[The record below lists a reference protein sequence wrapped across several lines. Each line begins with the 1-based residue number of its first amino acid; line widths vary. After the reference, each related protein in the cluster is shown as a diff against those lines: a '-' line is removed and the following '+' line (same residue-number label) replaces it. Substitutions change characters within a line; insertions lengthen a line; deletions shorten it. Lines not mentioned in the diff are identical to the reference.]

1 MIDPISAATPPTPNP
16 AAPRNAAEAA
26 QQFEALLIAQ
36 LLQAAQP
43 EDADAASDTM
53 WSVAAQQFSKVMAE
67 QGGFG
72 IGRMIRNSLPK

>member
-1 MIDPISAATPPTPNP
+1 MIDPISAATPPNPPTPKN
-16 AAPRNAAEAA
+16 APEAA

-72 IGRMIRNSLPK
+72 LSRMILNNLPK